1 MYKIDK
7 SNKAFPN
14 EDVYFEQL
22 NQQQKIKL
30 FHKIICLLC
39 VGPNKEFKCSI
50 CNKPSQNQVLLIS
63 KIEAIMPPT

>member
-30 FHKIICLLC
+30 FHKIIC
-39 VGPNKEFKCSI
+39 
-50 CNKPSQNQVLLIS
+50 
-63 KIEAIMPPT
+63 